1 MAFLVSFFFFIV
13 TMHSHSLTTL
23 ITHMTTVLTSQ
34 LTHALNSNQLMLAN
48 SLTFTSYVYIQLQSQ
63 QSRPDQTRPE
73 QQQHQHQQQQKQF
86 TASQPHRKSRVT
98 VHLFLMTPLPQIRY
112 LLIYYHPRRG
122 GPFPEVLQYRVNPW
136 RSRSKLLHL
145 LPVPKISLISM
156 SPDGG
161 RIRY

>member
-1 MAFLVSFFFFIV
+1 
-13 TMHSHSLTTL
+13 MHSHSLTTL

-73 QQQHQHQQQQKQF
+73 QQQHQHQQQQQQKQF

>member
-63 QSRPDQTRPE
+63 QSRADQTRPE

>member
-1 MAFLVSFFFFIV
+1 
-13 TMHSHSLTTL
+13 MHSHSLTTL

-63 QSRPDQTRPE
+63 QTRPDQTRPE